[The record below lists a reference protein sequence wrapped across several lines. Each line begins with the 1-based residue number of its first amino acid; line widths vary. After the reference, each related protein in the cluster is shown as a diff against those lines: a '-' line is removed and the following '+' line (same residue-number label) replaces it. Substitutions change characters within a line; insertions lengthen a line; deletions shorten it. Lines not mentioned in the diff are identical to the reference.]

1 MRKSHFLS
9 SVAMAALVLA
19 SPVPK
24 IVAAENNISAL
35 LPDLYDAI
43 DVVSRE
49 LVGFLPG
56 VARSASA
63 ERAAVNQ
70 PVTYHIAPVPTAIDI
85 TPAMQVPEPADQ
97 TIGSD
102 TLTITKSRAVP
113 FGWVGEAQ
121 RQLNTGPGTLTV
133 QGDMIA
139 QALRVLVNEMES
151 DLATTAALAAS
162 RATGTA
168 GTTPF
173 ATNLADAAQLRKI
186 LDDNGAPA
194 SERSLVINT
203 TTGVNLRTLAQLTKV
218 NEAGTAMTLRDGQLL
233 DLFGLSVRES
243 AASRAHTKGTGALA
257 TTNNAGYAVGA
268 TVITLAAA
276 GTGTIVAGDIVTF
289 AGDTNKY
296 LVISGDADVSGGG
309 TITLAKPGLRVAIAA
324 SATAITVGNNYTANV
339 AFSRNALV
347 LATRAPALPNEG
359 DLALDRMTI
368 TDPRSGMA
376 FEVSIW
382 PGYRKVRYE
391 IAAAWGTKATKQ
403 EHIALLLG

>member
-186 LDDNGAPA
+186 LDDNGAPSPDA
-194 SERSLVINT
+194 RAVD
-203 TTGVNLRTLAQLTKV
+203 Q
-218 NEAGTAMTLRDGQLL
+218 GQ
-233 DLFGLSVRES
+233 
-243 AASRAHTKGTGALA
+243 
-257 TTNNAGYAVGA
+257 
-268 TVITLAAA
+268 
-276 GTGTIVAGDIVTF
+276 
-289 AGDTNKY
+289 
-296 LVISGDADVSGGG
+296 
-309 TITLAKPGLRVAIAA
+309 
-324 SATAITVGNNYTANV
+324 
-339 AFSRNALV
+339 
-347 LATRAPALPNEG
+347 
-359 DLALDRMTI
+359 
-368 TDPRSGMA
+368 
-376 FEVSIW
+376 
-382 PGYRKVRYE
+382 
-391 IAAAWGTKATKQ
+391 
-403 EHIALLLG
+403 

>member
-9 SVAMAALVLA
+9 GVAMAALVLA

-243 AASRAHTKGTGALA
+243 AASRAHTKGTGASA

>member
-1 MRKSHFLS
+1 
-9 SVAMAALVLA
+9 
-19 SPVPK
+19 
-24 IVAAENNISAL
+24 
-35 LPDLYDAI
+35 
-43 DVVSRE
+43 
-49 LVGFLPG
+49 
-56 VARSASA
+56 
-63 ERAAVNQ
+63 
-70 PVTYHIAPVPTAIDI
+70 
-85 TPAMQVPEPADQ
+85 
-97 TIGSD
+97 
-102 TLTITKSRAVP
+102 
-113 FGWVGEAQ
+113 
-121 RQLNTGPGTLTV
+121 
-133 QGDMIA
+133 
-139 QALRVLVNEMES
+139 
-151 DLATTAALAAS
+151 
-162 RATGTA
+162 
-168 GTTPF
+168 
-173 ATNLADAAQLRKI
+173 
-186 LDDNGAPA
+186 
-194 SERSLVINT
+194 
-203 TTGVNLRTLAQLTKV
+203 LTKV

-243 AASRAHTKGTGALA
+243 AASRAHTKGTGASA

>member
-243 AASRAHTKGTGALA
+243 AASRAHTKGTGASA

>member
-9 SVAMAALVLA
+9 GVAMAALVLA